1 MTRFAP
7 VICLL
12 TVAGAM
18 AWTTGCGGDPTPP
31 PPNQFPYVT
40 DLISPMTIHIGDTVT
55 ADLSDHFTDPDGDAL
70 TYAASS
76 SDPAVV
82 DASVSGS
89 TLRIVPKA
97 KGEASVKVTAKDDED
112 ASAEMN
118 IAVTVGNRPP
128 QLVDSIAKME
138 PYVGQ
143 RVAIV
148 VSGYLVDLD
157 GDPLTF
163 TATSSDE
170 AVVVV
175 NLSADTMLVEAAGR
189 GDAMITVTAT
199 DTDSLWTSM
208 VIPTTVVPIPERVV
222 LEFLFDAAGG
232 TGWGNSDN
240 WGTDAD
246 VATWY
251 GVEVNEQGQVR
262 SLSLGNNN
270 LKGTIAPQLGELE
283 AMEYLN
289 LESNGLVGG
298 LPVSLTRLP
307 LSELHLTNNP
317 GLAGEL
323 DAEFH
328 RSLTGMDVL
337 LAGGTDICAPNDD
350 GFRRWLGRIAERWVK
365 MCERVSPTAYLIQA
379 AQSAADSVKR
389 IPLVGGKKALL
400 RVFATASHSTHEE
413 IPTVKATFYV
423 DDDVIH
429 TVTIPGKA
437 EPVPVYRAERSLQA
451 SANVM
456 IPADVIRPDLE
467 MVVEI
472 DPDGTLDEELD
483 VAARVPEDGRLE
495 YRVYDLSTFDLT
507 VIPFLWENDPDSAII
522 GYAKKMEE
530 DEEEYSRLHATY
542 DLLPIK
548 DFEVTAY
555 KAVESSSN
563 NAFNLL
569 DQTDAIRRADGGG
582 GYFQGQMSGPV
593 TGAAGVARVN
603 HKSSFSVP
611 SNLVISHELGHNL
624 NLPHA
629 PCGNPDYPDPKYP
642 YDNAKIGIWGYDVR
656 NNSVVNPARY
666 YDMMSYCD
674 PQWISDYFFDK
685 AIRYRRSR
693 SYQERRAPS
702 AATQTILLWGGLD
715 EEGKPYLKPAFVM
728 KAWPGLPTSPG
739 AYALTARDHDGAAL
753 FSLSFDMPEVGDAPG
768 KSSSFVFTVPV
779 RGVWAGSLASI
790 TLSGP
795 GGSVTLDEDSDMAMT
810 IAREGVSGP
819 IRAFW
824 DGWRGPSANQPE
836 RVLLR
841 SRGIPGR
848 AEWER

>member
-1 MTRFAP
+1 
-7 VICLL
+7 
-12 TVAGAM
+12 
-18 AWTTGCGGDPTPP
+18 
-31 PPNQFPYVT
+31 
-40 DLISPMTIHIGDTVT
+40 
-55 ADLSDHFTDPDGDAL
+55 
-70 TYAASS
+70 
-76 SDPAVV
+76 
-82 DASVSGS
+82 
-89 TLRIVPKA
+89 
-97 KGEASVKVTAKDDED
+97 
-112 ASAEMN
+112 
-118 IAVTVGNRPP
+118 
-128 QLVDSIAKME
+128 
-138 PYVGQ
+138 
-143 RVAIV
+143 
-148 VSGYLVDLD
+148 
-157 GDPLTF
+157 
-163 TATSSDE
+163 
-170 AVVVV
+170 
-175 NLSADTMLVEAAGR
+175 
-189 GDAMITVTAT
+189 
-199 DTDSLWTSM
+199 
-208 VIPTTVVPIPERVV
+208 
-222 LEFLFDAAGG
+222 
-232 TGWGNSDN
+232 
-240 WGTDAD
+240 
-246 VATWY
+246 
-251 GVEVNEQGQVR
+251 
-262 SLSLGNNN
+262 
-270 LKGTIAPQLGELE
+270 
-283 AMEYLN
+283 
-289 LESNGLVGG
+289 
-298 LPVSLTRLP
+298 
-307 LSELHLTNNP
+307 
-317 GLAGEL
+317 
-323 DAEFH
+323 
-328 RSLTGMDVL
+328 MDVL

-693 SYQERRAPS
+693 SYQERQAPS

-739 AYALTARDHDGAAL
+739 AYELTARDHDGAAL

>member
-1 MTRFAP
+1 MPRFAP
-7 VICLL
+7 VIRLL
-12 TVAGAM
+12 TVAVAV
-18 AWTTGCGGDPTPP
+18 AWTTGCGEDPTPP

-82 DASVSGS
+82 DASVTGS

-97 KGEASVKVTAKDDED
+97 KGEASVKVTAKDDEG

-118 IAVTVGNRPP
+118 IAVIVGNRPP
-128 QLVDSIAKME
+128 QLVDPIAAME

-143 RVAIV
+143 QV
-148 VSGYLVDLD
+148 VLVLSDYFVDLD
-157 GDPLTF
+157 GDPLSY

-170 AVVVV
+170 AVVVAS
-175 NLSADTMLVEAAGR
+175 LSADTMLVEAMGR
-189 GDAMITVTAT
+189 GEAMITATAT

-208 VIPTTVVPIPERVV
+208 VISTTVVPIPERVV

-289 LESNGLVGG
+289 LESNGLEGG

-317 GLAGEL
+317 GLAGEI

-337 LAGGTDICAPNDD
+337 LAGGTDICAANDSQ
-350 GFRRWLGRIAERWVK
+350 FRRWLGRIGERRVK

-379 AQSAADSVKR
+379 AQSPEDSLRV
-389 IPLVGGKKALL
+389 PLVGGKKALL
-400 RVFATASHSTHEE
+400 RVFVTSPYSTHDVE
-413 IPTVKATFYV
+413 IPPVKATFYE
-423 DDDVIH
+423 DGTEIK
-429 TVTIPGKA
+429 TLTIPGKSI
-437 EPVPVYRAERSLQA
+437 PVPVYVAENSLEA
-451 SANVM
+451 SANVE

-467 MVVEI
+467 MVIEI
-472 DPDGTLDEELD
+472 DPEGTLDEEG

-495 YRVYDLSTFDLT
+495 YRVYNLATFDLT
-507 VIPFLWENDPDSAII
+507 VIPFLWEDDPDSAII

-593 TGAAGVARVN
+593 TGPDGVARLN
-603 HKSSFSVP
+603 HKSSFSIP
-611 SNLVISHELGHNL
+611 SNLVIAHELGHNL
-624 NLPHA
+624 NLQHA
-629 PCGNPDYPDPKYP
+629 PCGGPDFPDPKFP
-642 YDNAKIGIWGYDVR
+642 HENAKIGIWGYDVR
-656 NNSVVNPARY
+656 NNSLLNPARY
-666 YDMMSYCD
+666 YDMMSYCN

-693 SYQERRAPS
+693 GYQERKAPS

-715 EEGKPYLKPAFVM
+715 EQGEPFLDPAFIM
-728 KAWPGLPTSPG
+728 EARPGLPTSPG

-779 RGVWAGSLASI
+779 QGGWAGSLASI

-795 GGSVTLDEDSDMAMT
+795 GGSFTLDEDSDKAMT

-824 DGWRGPSANQPE
+824 DGWRGPSAAQPE

-848 AEWER
+848 EEWER